1 MAEAVR
7 YRALCPSCQVECWW
21 ESIPVGSY
29 DSVAP
34 SALIRVECGCGF
46 DTREALHARMASGRL
61 AIASYYR
68 AGLNDPAR
76 VIIMSTVT

>member
-68 AGLNDPAR
+68 AGLNDPTR
-76 VIIMSTVT
+76 VVTIAGVT